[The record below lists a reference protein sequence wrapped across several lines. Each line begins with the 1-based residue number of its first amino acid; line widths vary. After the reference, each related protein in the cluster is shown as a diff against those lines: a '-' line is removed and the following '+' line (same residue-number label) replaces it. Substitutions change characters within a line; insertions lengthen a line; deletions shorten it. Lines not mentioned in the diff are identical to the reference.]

1 MLRYMRILA
10 YTTILLILAPMIVY
24 AAIENGIEL
33 SDSEGVKIGEY
44 EESTIILDT
53 IFDEG
58 FESVIFEIEPSSE
71 SEIITVML
79 YNGMFDYPADL
90 DEYYVLAD
98 AEPANVK
105 HMHGEDATE
114 IEIDVEPGVTS
125 VEIFGKIIK
134 QDAEQDSITEPVP
147 EEVIE
152 IECDSGMMMVNGQC
166 EIMEDT
172 PEPPVCKAGTMFD
185 GEKCVLE
192 SSEDTMTPIP
202 VNTNNWNLSD
212 TISFKGLIYGI
223 VSAALIALA
232 ISLVLVAIS
241 KISRKK

>member
-105 HMHGEDATE
+105 HIFLHQTVCFTE
-114 IEIDVEPGVTS
+114 I
-125 VEIFGKIIK
+125 
-134 QDAEQDSITEPVP
+134 
-147 EEVIE
+147 
-152 IECDSGMMMVNGQC
+152 
-166 EIMEDT
+166 
-172 PEPPVCKAGTMFD
+172 
-185 GEKCVLE
+185 
-192 SSEDTMTPIP
+192 
-202 VNTNNWNLSD
+202 
-212 TISFKGLIYGI
+212 
-223 VSAALIALA
+223 AALVYLPLFHTGRLPSSFLNHIQFQSPLQVLALLCYLA
-232 ISLVLVAIS
+232 LHLVL
-241 KISRKK
+241 

>member
-79 YNGMFDYPADL
+79 YIRGMFDYPADL

-98 AEPANVK
+98 AELANVK
-105 HMHGEDATE
+105 H
-114 IEIDVEPGVTS
+114 
-125 VEIFGKIIK
+125 IFLH
-134 QDAEQDSITEPVP
+134 QT
-147 EEVIE
+147 
-152 IECDSGMMMVNGQC
+152 
-166 EIMEDT
+166 
-172 PEPPVCKAGTMFD
+172 
-185 GEKCVLE
+185 
-192 SSEDTMTPIP
+192 
-202 VNTNNWNLSD
+202 
-212 TISFKGLIYGI
+212 
-223 VSAALIALA
+223 
-232 ISLVLVAIS
+232 
-241 KISRKK
+241 

>member
-114 IEIDVEPGVTS
+114 IEIKVEPGVTS
-125 VEIFGKIIK
+125 VEIFGKIVK
-134 QDAEQDSITEPVP
+134 QDAE
-147 EEVIE
+147 
-152 IECDSGMMMVNGQC
+152 
-166 EIMEDT
+166 ED
-172 PEPPVCKAGTMFD
+172 
-185 GEKCVLE
+185 
-192 SSEDTMTPIP
+192 
-202 VNTNNWNLSD
+202 NTD
-212 TISFKGLIYGI
+212 R
-223 VSAALIALA
+223 ACRA
-232 ISLVLVAIS
+232 
-241 KISRKK
+241 R

>member
-1 MLRYMRILA
+1 
-10 YTTILLILAPMIVY
+10 MIVY

-114 IEIDVEPGVTS
+114 IEIKVEPDVQS
-125 VEIFGKIIK
+125 ALFLIFKNHKTQIVHGHIDDPSFINII
-134 QDAEQDSITEPVP
+134 DYLL
-147 EEVIE
+147 EEMIL
-152 IECDSGMMMVNGQC
+152 D
-166 EIMEDT
+166 
-172 PEPPVCKAGTMFD
+172 
-185 GEKCVLE
+185 
-192 SSEDTMTPIP
+192 
-202 VNTNNWNLSD
+202 
-212 TISFKGLIYGI
+212 
-223 VSAALIALA
+223 
-232 ISLVLVAIS
+232 
-241 KISRKK
+241 

>member
-114 IEIDVEPGVTS
+114 IEIKVEPGAALVLRYL
-125 VEIFGKIIK
+125 VEMPLK
-134 QDAEQDSITEPVP
+134 QDTELDSVVLTPHIGAMTAEAQSLAANI
-147 EEVIE
+147 I
-152 IECDSGMMMVNGQC
+152 
-166 EIMEDT
+166 
-172 PEPPVCKAGTMFD
+172 
-185 GEKCVLE
+185 GEKIVQILR
-192 SSEDTMTPIP
+192 
-202 VNTNNWNLSD
+202 
-212 TISFKGLIYGI
+212 GI
-223 VSAALIALA
+223 V
-232 ISLVLVAIS
+232 
-241 KISRKK
+241 